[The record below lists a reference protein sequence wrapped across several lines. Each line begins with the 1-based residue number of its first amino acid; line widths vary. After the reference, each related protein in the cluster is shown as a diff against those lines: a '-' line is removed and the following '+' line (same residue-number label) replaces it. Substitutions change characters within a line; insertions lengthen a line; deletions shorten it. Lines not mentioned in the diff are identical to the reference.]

1 MQQSRVRDE
10 STAGQKQAR
19 QLHQPGLKAMST
31 QQPPKMSEKAMG
43 EFPIME
49 EKPGNIV
56 LFHPHIPA
64 AAIDAVTKV
73 LESRWIGQ
81 GPLVDEFE
89 RKFCARFA
97 GDHPTLAVRS
107 GTDALH
113 LAYILAD
120 LHPGDEVISPLFT
133 CTATN
138 MPLLYLG
145 VKLIFADVQPD
156 TLNLDPVDVRRRIT
170 ERTKA
175 IVCIHH
181 AGLPSDM
188 AELRGIADEYGLKLV
203 EDAAHAL
210 GATYRGQTIGQISDF
225 TTFSFAAVKNIT
237 TGDGGM
243 LIMRDASL
251 LDKARRLRS
260 AGIDRKAKQ
269 AGNWE
274 NDIFEIGYRYQT
286 SDIAAAIGLAALDE
300 FDEVLAHRRGLLE
313 QYERELVKI
322 AGLSFIGARRQ
333 DRSHSAWMCTV
344 LVERREVLQKKL
356 REQNI
361 ESSQVHYRNDRYSI
375 FGGRRDDFPNMDAVE
390 DKYLHL
396 PLHTRMNGFDV
407 ARICSTIRAGW

>member
-1 MQQSRVRDE
+1 MKTL
-10 STAGQKQAR
+10 STELPQKLR
-19 QLHQPGLKAMST
+19 
-31 QQPPKMSEKAMG
+31 EKAMG

-56 LFHPHIPA
+56 LFHPHISTK
-64 AAIDAVTKV
+64 AIDAVSRV
-73 LESRWIGQ
+73 LKTRWIGQ
-81 GPLVDEFE
+81 GPLVEKFE
-89 RKFCARFA
+89 RQFGARFA
-97 GDHPTLAVRS
+97 GDYPTLAVRS

-113 LAYILAD
+113 LAYILAG
-120 LHPGDEVISPLFT
+120 LQPGDEVISPLFT

-138 MPLLYLG
+138 VPLLYLG
-145 VKLIFADVQPD
+145 VKVVFADVRAE
-156 TLNLDPVDVRRRIT
+156 TLNIDPADVRRRIT
-170 ERTKA
+170 NRTRA

-181 AGLPSDM
+181 GGLPCDM
-188 AELRGIADEYGLKLV
+188 AELQAIADEYGLKII

-210 GATYRGQTIGQISDF
+210 GATYRGQRIGQISDF
-225 TTFSFAAVKNIT
+225 TMFSFAAVKNIT

-243 LIMRDASL
+243 LIMRDASM

-274 NDIFEIGYRYQT
+274 NDILEIGYRYQT
-286 SDIAAAIGLAALDE
+286 SDIAAAMGLVALDE
-300 FDEVLAHRRGLLE
+300 FDDVLAHRRSLLE
-313 QYERELVKI
+313 QYERELANI
-322 AGLSFIGARRQ
+322 PGLSLIGARRE
-333 DRSHSAWMCTV
+333 DRTHAAWMCTV
-344 LVERREVLQKKL
+344 LVERRETLQKKL

-396 PLHTRMNGFDV
+396 PLHTRMNGADV
-407 ARICSTIRAGW
+407 ARICSTIRTGW

>member
-1 MQQSRVRDE
+1 MKL
-10 STAGQKQAR
+10 T
-19 QLHQPGLKAMST
+19 PT
-31 QQPPKMSEKAMG
+31 QQTLLREKAMG

-49 EKPGNIV
+49 DKPGNIV

-64 AAIDAVTKV
+64 TATEAVTKV
-73 LESRWIGQ
+73 LETRWIGQ

-89 RKFCARFA
+89 RKFGARFA

-113 LAYILAD
+113 LAYILAG
-120 LHPGDEVISPLFT
+120 LQPGDEVISPLFT

-145 VKLIFADVQPD
+145 VKVVFADLQPE
-156 TLNLDPVDVRRRIT
+156 TLNVDPADVRSRIT
-170 ERTKA
+170 DRTRA

-181 AGLPSDM
+181 AGLPCDL
-188 AELRGIADEYGLKLV
+188 AELQTIADEYGLKLI

-210 GATYRGQTIGQISDF
+210 GATYRDQTIGQISDF
-225 TTFSFAAVKNIT
+225 TMFSFAAVKNIT

-269 AGNWE
+269 AGNWD

-286 SDIAAAIGLAALDE
+286 SDIAAAIGLAALHE

-313 QYERELVKI
+313 QYERELANI
-322 AGLSFIGARRQ
+322 PGLSLIGARRQ
-333 DRSHSAWMCTV
+333 DRTHAAWMCTI
-344 LVERREVLQKKL
+344 LAEGREALQKRL

-396 PLHTRMNGFDV
+396 PLHTRMNGSDV